1 LINLIYGNIF
11 TSSVL
16 LASLVLGISYMFAK
30 LFNSDMFAAW
40 TKKEIAELFFSI
52 ILIFVLLVYITPPVS
67 NKSINNLIETKQKE
81 VNITIFKSIF
91 FGAAKAL
98 TKNVYYYSI
107 VSTYN
112 SNYNL
117 GLNLGELVDIPF
129 TVGYNR
135 ISSIYP
141 GYGSN
146 FLLNQLYFGVDSA
159 FNILFFL
166 LATKEV
172 YDYLVF
178 CIYMFLFPLAIFLRI
193 FPFSRKAGGYLLGFC
208 LAILFVFPFAFNIGF
223 SLSNAIYSKAKSDQ
237 NFSSIIIDLKM
248 TENYIENEVENRLVF
263 KNVKPPKDTLSL
275 STLIPIDIF
284 YIATPSGIAQG
295 LALLISLIS
304 GGFIPAGSA
313 TFQPSLF
320 PIGSGLAGILE
331 IILKLLGKTI
341 PILISSD
348 LSKIP
353 YSVDDIINN
362 YYTPTVDII
371 LPFMVFYI
379 LLTLFLLIFS
389 IAFTIILGR
398 SFAHYL
404 GQEGQLYS
412 LYRLI

>member
-1 LINLIYGNIF
+1 
-11 TSSVL
+11 
-16 LASLVLGISYMFAK
+16 MFAK

-52 ILIFVLLVYITPPVS
+52 ILIFVLLVYITPP
-67 NKSINNLIETKQKE
+67 NFNPNYPINHLIETKQQE

-129 TVGYNR
+129 NVGYNR
-135 ISSIYP
+135 VSSIYP

-223 SLSNAIYSKAKSDQ
+223 SLSNATISKAQSDQ
-237 NFSSIIIDLKM
+237 NFSSIIIDLNDIINKKKM
-248 TENYIENEVENRLVF
+248 TQNGIEKEVENRLVF
-263 KNVKPPKDTLSL
+263 TNVKPPKDTLS
-275 STLIPIDIF
+275 SGTLIPIDIF
-284 YIATPSGIAQG
+284 YILTPSTIAQG
-295 LALLISLIS
+295 LALLISAIS
-304 GGFIPAGSA
+304 GGFIQPGSA
-313 TFQPSLF
+313 TFQPSLY
-320 PIGSGLAGILE
+320 PIGTLTAGILE
-331 IILKLLGKTI
+331 IILKLLGKAI
-341 PILISSD
+341 PIIIGID

-398 SFAHYL
+398 GFAHYL

-412 LYRLI
+412 LSRLI

>member
-1 LINLIYGNIF
+1 
-11 TSSVL
+11 
-16 LASLVLGISYMFAK
+16 MFAK

-52 ILIFVLLVYITPPVS
+52 ILIFVLLVYITPPNFDPDP
-67 NKSINNLIETKQKE
+67 NKSINGLIKTKQKE

-117 GLNLGELVDIPF
+117 GLNLGELAGMLNINIPF

-146 FLLNQLYFGVDSA
+146 FLLNQLYFGIDSA

-223 SLSNAIYSKAKSDQ
+223 SLSNAIYSKANSDQ
-237 NFSSIIIDLKM
+237 SFSSIAIPLNAK
-248 TENYIENEVENRLVF
+248 TPENDVEKILVF
-263 KNVKPPKDTLSL
+263 KNFEQPNNLLSDALLFTL
-275 STLIPIDIF
+275 DIF
-284 YIATPSGIAQG
+284 YIATPSAIAQG
-295 LALLISLIS
+295 LASLISLIS

-313 TFQPSLF
+313 TFQASLF
-320 PIGSGLAGILE
+320 PLGTPLAGILE
-331 IILKLLGKTI
+331 IILKLLAKAI
-341 PILISSD
+341 PPLIGIS

-412 LYRLI
+412 LSRLI

>member
-1 LINLIYGNIF
+1 LVNLIYGNIF
-11 TSSVL
+11 TLSVII
-16 LASLVLGISYMFAK
+16 ASLVLGISYMFAK

-52 ILIFVLLVYITPPVS
+52 ILIFVLLVYINQT
-67 NKSINNLIETKQKE
+67 NKPINDLIETKQQE

-135 ISSIYP
+135 ESSIYP

-146 FLLNQLYFGVDSA
+146 FLLNQLYFGIDSA

-193 FPFSRKAGGYLLGFC
+193 LPFSRKAGGYLLGFC

-223 SLSNAIYSKAKSDQ
+223 SLSNATISKAQSDQ
-237 NFSSIIIDLKM
+237 NFPSITIDLNAKM
-248 TENYIENEVENRLVF
+248 TENNVENILVF
-263 KNVKPPKDTLSL
+263 KNVKQPKDTLSL
-275 STLIPIDIF
+275 GTLIPIDIF
-284 YIATPSGIAQG
+284 YIATPSRIAQG

-304 GGFIPAGSA
+304 GGFIQPGSA
-313 TFQPSLF
+313 TFQASLY

-341 PILISSD
+341 PILISND

-362 YYTPTVDII
+362 YYTPAVDII

-412 LYRLI
+412 LSRLI